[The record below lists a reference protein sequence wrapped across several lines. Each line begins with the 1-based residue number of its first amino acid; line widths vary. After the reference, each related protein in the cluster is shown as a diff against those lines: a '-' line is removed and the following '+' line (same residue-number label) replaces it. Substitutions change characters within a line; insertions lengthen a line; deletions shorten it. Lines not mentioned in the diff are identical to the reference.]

1 MILFLSGRQFFW
13 LEEERPAVEV
23 AADEVAEDLA
33 EVDDEDGGLEHL
45 V

>member
-1 MILFLSGRQFFW
+1 MILFLSGRHFLG

-33 EVDDEDGGLEHL
+33 EVDDENGGLEDL